1 MITMMGLPHIAIIG
15 FFTSLLWTPAWTS
28 IAGQKP
34 PKQEEEMKCV
44 SGFCLPRGYKKLETP
59 MDGKFQGLICKEK
72 ILYLRDLTN

>member
-15 FFTSLLWTPAWTS
+15 FLMILILWTTPAWTLS
-28 IAGQKP
+28 TQKQQ
-34 PKQEEEMKCV
+34 KAEEEMKCV

-72 ILYLRDLTN
+72 KYRTCVI